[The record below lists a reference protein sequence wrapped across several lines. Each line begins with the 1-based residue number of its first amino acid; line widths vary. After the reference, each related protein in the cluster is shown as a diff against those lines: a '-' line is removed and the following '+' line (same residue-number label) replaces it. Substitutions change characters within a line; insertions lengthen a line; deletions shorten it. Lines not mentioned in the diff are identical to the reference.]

1 LEKAKGAV
9 SNHPTL
15 KVKLLRPGAHPPQRA
30 TPGAAGLDLCACL
43 DPLSGSIGIGQD
55 PVTVP
60 TGIAIELPPGY
71 EAQIRPRSG
80 LSARGVN
87 VTFGTVDN
95 DYRGEVLVTMHV
107 FGSRPSH
114 TVHHGDRIAQLVIAS
129 VTQLAVEE
137 TQELSTTERGA
148 GGHGSTGH

>member
-1 LEKAKGAV
+1 
-9 SNHPTL
+9 
-15 KVKLLRPGAHPPQRA
+15 
-30 TPGAAGLDLCACL
+30 
-43 DPLSGSIGIGQD
+43 
-55 PVTVP
+55 
-60 TGIAIELPPGY
+60 
-71 EAQIRPRSG
+71 
-80 LSARGVN
+80 
-87 VTFGTVDN
+87 
-95 DYRGEVLVTMHV
+95 MHV